1 MMHLAGRRPMSMG
14 RREGQQSD
22 LWISHKDVAGGPG
35 HRFYDKLNE
44 LLAERRFDR
53 EVEALCAKYYA
64 GADEAGRP
72 SIPPGVY
79 FRMLLVGYFEGIESE
94 RGIAW
99 RCADSLSLKAFL
111 GVAPTAEAPDHS
123 SLSRIRKRLPKE
135 VYVEVFRTILSVVES
150 RGLLRGKVVGVDST
164 YLRADASMRAIVR
177 RDTGETYQKY
187 LERLAKAE
195 GIANPTAE
203 DCRRMDKKR
212 KKKTSNREWE
222 SSTDPDARITRL
234 KDGRTRLAYKPEH
247 VVDLDT
253 GAIIAA
259 EMHAADVGDAASL
272 PASLEAARANVLAT
286 AEGAGKEI
294 DDDDEDP
301 PAVGDASG
309 ADDSKKVEV
318 IADKG
323 YHKAELLRQLEDAGF
338 RPYIPERKQKTRR
351 RWGDKG
357 GRTTALAFYANR
369 ARVKRGKSQAL
380 HRRRGELVERT
391 FAHICETGGH
401 RRTRLRG
408 VDNMHK
414 RYLLQAAAANLGL
427 VMRKAFG
434 CGTPR
439 EMAARARAVFLL
451 IAAMVLGA
459 ARYIEV
465 TASKYLTPRL
475 APTSPM
481 ADWNRRLAVSSTG

>member
-1 MMHLAGRRPMSMG
+1 MSMG

-64 GADEAGRP
+64 GTDEAGRP

-79 FRMLLVGYFEGIESE
+79 FRMLLIGYFEGIESE

-99 RCADSLSLKAFL
+99 RCADSLSLKHFL
-111 GVAPTAEAPDHS
+111 GVAPTAETPDHS

-135 VYVEVFRTILSVVES
+135 VYVEVFRSILSVVES

-177 RDTGETYQKY
+177 RDTGEKYQKY

-195 GIANPTAE
+195 GISNPTAE

-212 KKKTSNREWE
+212 KKKTSNREWA
-222 SSTDPDARITRL
+222 SSTDSDARITRL

-259 EMHAADVGDAASL
+259 EMHAADVGDASSL
-272 PASLEAARANVLAT
+272 PASLENARANVLAA
-286 AEGAGKEI
+286 AERAGQEI
-294 DDDDEDP
+294 DDDDEVP
-301 PAVGDASG
+301 PAAGG
-309 ADDSKKVEV
+309 TTGEEESKKVEV

-323 YHKAELLRQLEDAGF
+323 YHKAELLRQLEGTGF
-338 RPYIPERKQKTRR
+338 RPYIPERRQKTRR
-351 RWGDKG
+351 RWRDKG
-357 GRTTALAFYANR
+357 GRETALAFYTNR
-369 ARVKRGKSQAL
+369 ARVKRSKSKAL

-408 VDNMHK
+408 LDNMHK

-434 CGTPR
+434 YGTPR
-439 EMAARARAVFLL
+439 EMAARTWAVLVL
-451 IAAMVLGA
+451 IGAMVFWA

-465 TASKYLTPRL
+465 IGAKCRKPVS

-481 ADWNRRLAVSSTG
+481 LNWNRSLPICSTGC

>member
-1 MMHLAGRRPMSMG
+1 MSMG
-14 RREGQQSD
+14 RREGKQSD
-22 LWISHKDVAGGPG
+22 LWISHKDVAGAPG
-35 HRFYDKLNE
+35 HRFYEKLNE

-53 EVEALCAKYYA
+53 EVESLCARYYA
-64 GADEAGRP
+64 EADEAGRP

-79 FRMLLVGYFEGIESE
+79 FRMLLIGYFEGLESE

-99 RCADSLSLKAFL
+99 RCADSLSLKSFI
-111 GVAPTAEAPDHS
+111 GVAATEATPDHS

-135 VYVEVFRTILSVVES
+135 VYEQVFQAILSVVES

-177 RDTGETYQKY
+177 RDTGELYQKY

-195 GIANPTAE
+195 GISAPTAE
-203 DCRRMDKKR
+203 DCRRLDKKR
-212 KKKTSNREWE
+212 KGKKTSNREWK
-222 SSTDPDARITRL
+222 STTDADARIARL

-259 EMHAADVGDAASL
+259 EMHPADVADSASL
-272 PASLEAARANVLAT
+272 PASLERARANIQAT
-286 AEGAGKEI
+286 AKRAEAES
-294 DDDDEDP
+294 DDDEP
-301 PAVGDASG
+301 PGGGSAVGSG
-309 ADDSKKVEV
+309 DHDKVELV
-318 IADKG
+318 ADKG
-323 YHKAELLRQLEDAGF
+323 YHKAALLPKLDDAGF
-338 RPYIPERKQKTRR
+338 RTYIPERRQTGRR
-351 RWGDKG
+351 SFRDKG
-357 GRTTALAFYANR
+357 GSATARVFHANR
-369 ARVKRGKSQAL
+369 ARVSRNKSKAL

-391 FAHICETGGH
+391 FAHICETGAH

-408 VDNMHK
+408 RDNMHK

-439 EMAARARAVFLL
+439 EMAARARAVFVLL
-451 IAAMVLGA
+451 LTVVLWVSRSIVQLAGRRRDDQESAAQWRWLPS
-459 ARYIEV
+459 RPHQ
-465 TASKYLTPRL
+465 L
-475 APTSPM
+475 
-481 ADWNRRLAVSSTG
+481 DFSTGC

>member
-1 MMHLAGRRPMSMG
+1 MHLAGRWLMSMG

-22 LWISHKDVAGGPG
+22 MWISHKDVAGGPG

-64 GADEAGRP
+64 GADEPGRP

-99 RCADSLSLKAFL
+99 RCADSLSLKQFL
-111 GVAPTAEAPDHS
+111 GVATTAETPDHS

-150 RGLLRGKVVGVDST
+150 RGLLKGRVVGVDST

-177 RDTGETYQKY
+177 RDTGESYRKY

-195 GIANPTAE
+195 GIAKPTAE

-212 KKKTSNREWE
+212 KKKTSNREWA

-259 EMHAADVGDAASL
+259 EMHAADLGDAASL

-286 AEGAGKEI
+286 AERAGKENH

-301 PAVGDASG
+301 PATGST
-309 ADDSKKVEV
+309 DDSKKVEV

-323 YHKAELLRQLEDAGF
+323 YHKAELLRQLEEAGF
-338 RPYIPERKQKTRR
+338 RPYIPERRQKTRR
-351 RWGDKG
+351 RWRDKG
-357 GRTTALAFYANR
+357 GLATALSFYANR
-369 ARVKRGKSQAL
+369 ARVKRSKSKAL

-391 FAHICETGGH
+391 FAHLCETGGH

-408 VDNMHK
+408 ADNMHK

-439 EMAARARAVFLL
+439 EMAARARAVFVF
-451 IAAMVLGA
+451 IAAMVVWTAWYLEFIGA
-459 ARYIEV
+459 KCRKPG
-465 TASKYLTPRL
+465 S
-475 APTSPM
+475 APTRPM
-481 ADWNRRLAVSSTG
+481 IGWDRPLAVSSTGC